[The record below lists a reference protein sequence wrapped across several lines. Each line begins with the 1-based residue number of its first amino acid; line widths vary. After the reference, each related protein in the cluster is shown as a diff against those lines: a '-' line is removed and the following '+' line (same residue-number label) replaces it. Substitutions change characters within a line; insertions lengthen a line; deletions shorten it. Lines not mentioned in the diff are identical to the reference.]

1 MTSFLVIE
9 LESTQ
14 ATRPGT
20 VLGDTLRRYW
30 VPAFRSGLLPE
41 PDGEAKAVV
50 LLGERLV
57 AFRNTSGRVGLMDEF
72 CPHRRASLAYGR
84 VENDSIYCIYH
95 AWRLDVDARVLECPG
110 ERNPALFAKRIKHK
124 GYPTREQDGALSL
137 YQLISPLFAE
147 LMSSQSMSI
156 PSPGPVGAC
165 TKPWAS
171 ILMGSASP

>member
-14 ATRPGT
+14 ATQPGT
-20 VLGDTLRRYW
+20 ALGDTLRRYW
-30 VPAFRSGLLPE
+30 VPAFRSSLLPE

-57 AFRNTSGRVGLMDEF
+57 AFRNTSGRVGLLDEF

-124 GYPTREQDGALSL
+124 GYPTREQDGIVWTYFGGPDSVPDFATAKLSALPTTAT
-137 YQLISPLFAE
+137 Q
-147 LMSSQSMSI
+147 
-156 PSPGPVGAC
+156 
-165 TKPWAS
+165 
-171 ILMGSASP
+171 